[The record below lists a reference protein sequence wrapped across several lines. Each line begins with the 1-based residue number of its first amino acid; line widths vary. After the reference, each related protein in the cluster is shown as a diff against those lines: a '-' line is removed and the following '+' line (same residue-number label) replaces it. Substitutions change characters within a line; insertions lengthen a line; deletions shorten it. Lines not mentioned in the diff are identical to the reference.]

1 MSEEKKQRLKEYQKS
16 YREAK
21 KIILKKKLLSIIQ
34 KNKEAIKEKLR
45 ERYKNLSRKEKDK
58 INEYQRMRFNIKYQ
72 ESVQYKKEALK
83 NNFLFFA

>member
-34 KNKEAIKEKLR
+34 KNKEVIKEKLR

-83 NNFLFFA
+83 NK